1 MRGVEVERNRLPLKI
16 FGIYGFYDGV
26 SFLPVTVTVG
36 AEPVDVLVWAVL
48 AGVVDGAGVVV

>member
-1 MRGVEVERNRLPLKI
+1 MGWRLKGIVFPLKI
-16 FGIYGFYDGV
+16 FGMYGFYDGV